1 MEYSLDDILECERT
15 PRIYRKTRRDRM
27 EELQNGTELHLTE
40 RQVKERLKLKDQPE
54 DVRTIS
60 LPGSYH
66 DKITHLDSSLLNF
79 TRLVKLDLSRNALL
93 SLDGLSHLKN
103 LEHLNIY
110 YNNIQT
116 IDELYRLR
124 KNQSLKDIDL
134 RLNPVTKNEPDYR
147 LFLVRIL
154 ENLGRLDDRPVR
166 ENERSTAE
174 LHFDQ
179 NKKWESYRFGHLPSN
194 NKPPSGAEKKS
205 GGYKNARA
213 DYIKSDYVKAGLHNH
228 ERLYD
233 EVEDVRT
240 LLDGL
245 GEAIG
250 EKNTRIN
257 RHPRSSSYGDPL
269 NRSISQSNQ
278 NLSFSSKLEK
288 ENDSCFIVEPNKG
301 SFGESNFRLSDGID
315 QSDGLTTEDETHA
328 NTEYRSLAHFTRAP
342 PGEWSN
348 AKTIPT
354 SVPRESRTRDRR
366 LSSSTVASITDTTEA
381 SSEQLK
387 PVLDLIDLYYTGQKS
402 LAKSPAFM
410 NKFCRLLSELRP
422 SNDEIRNQLVDR
434 EIELRAS
441 SNSEKE
447 KLKKQLEISET
458 ENKRL
463 RNESHSLKH
472 EVSVL
477 SNGSG
482 MNSLNSTC
490 NEELVS
496 MLKDSHEMIKRQN
509 KKLESELD
517 KIKQKYENDLSQMR
531 SSQAQLKSL
540 ILKNSF

>member
-1 MEYSLDDILECERT
+1 
-15 PRIYRKTRRDRM
+15 
-27 EELQNGTELHLTE
+27 
-40 RQVKERLKLKDQPE
+40 
-54 DVRTIS
+54 
-60 LPGSYH
+60 
-66 DKITHLDSSLLNF
+66 
-79 TRLVKLDLSRNALL
+79 
-93 SLDGLSHLKN
+93 
-103 LEHLNIY
+103 
-110 YNNIQT
+110 
-116 IDELYRLR
+116 
-124 KNQSLKDIDL
+124 
-134 RLNPVTKNEPDYR
+134 
-147 LFLVRIL
+147 L

-179 NKKWESYRFGHLPSN
+179 NKKWESYRFGHLPSSS
-194 NKPPSGAEKKS
+194 KPPSGAEKKS

-269 NRSISQSNQ
+269 NRSISRSNQ
-278 NLSFSSKLEK
+278 NLSFSSKLVSSFGTEFSG
-288 ENDSCFIVEPNKG
+288 DSEGQDRTPDRTLNSRPGSGSSFGLRTRLDRNPGTNLDRNWSLTTGDIPSLLKTSNQNRG

-348 AKTIPT
+348 EKTIPT

-422 SNDEIRNQLVDR
+422 SHDEIRNQLVDR

-463 RNESHSLKH
+463 RNESQSLKH

-509 KKLESELD
+509 KKLESELE
-517 KIKQKYENDLSQMR
+517 KMKQKYENDLSQMR